1 MKMGDIIKAL
11 RLKKGLTQEELGK
24 YIGVQKSAIRKYESG
39 MIENIKRSAIQKMAD
54 VFNVSPSY
62 IMGFTNN
69 SNISNIYPIEKYK
82 IPMLGEVAC
91 GKPIYCVEDRESY
104 VEVGTKIRADFCL
117 RARGDS
123 MTGARINDGDI
134 VFIQK
139 QSMVDNGDI
148 GVVIID
154 NEATLKRVFYYPE
167 KQKLVLQSENPKY
180 EPFVYIGE
188 ELNDIIILGRA
199 IAFQSDL

>member
-154 NEATLKRVFYYPE
+154 NEATLKRVFYYPD

-180 EPFVYIGE
+180 EPFVFVGD